1 MNIEKISI
9 FSNENIGIF
18 TFTNDKYTL
27 VPPGLERDLKE
38 KIAETLKTEIIETT
52 VSKSVLIGLFVN
64 GNNNVILLPRTIDDD
79 ELI

>member
-38 KIAETLKTEIIETT
+38 KIAETL
-52 VSKSVLIGLFVN
+52 
-64 GNNNVILLPRTIDDD
+64 RRR
-79 ELI
+79 